1 MCVCVCVCV
10 FVRRGVAVEEGYVD
24 RHTIMIITWSVI

>member
-1 MCVCVCVCV
+1 MCLC
-10 FVRRGVAVEEGYVD
+10 VRRGVEVEEGYVD